1 MLIQRP
7 LLPWPQPWQPSTNS
21 AVVAAYN
28 EGRPAAPGDPPA
40 VERRERCKRVGRGGA
55 MRVHMVSVSAHGSH
69 GRTEAVPVG
78 HGTDPRDDAQ
88 AWGTAQEPA
97 ALFALLHHFR
107 ESHLLECGLCPI
119 LPASLPAGWN
129 VAGPECPPLG
139 ASPDGILQLP
149 VDPGGGL
156 EARLAAALPD
166 VWEACRARGDDAVT
180 AVVEIKSVSP
190 FRELQRTR
198 TPKYRLID
206 AQPREAVRVLDVPQL
221 QLHLLATG
229 APFALYLSH
238 SASNGAAAYVMRS
251 DGAYQRRML
260 ELAASFVADYVKAG
274 RPPPPDFNHGREGF
288 QAFLAKTRELARSAK
303 LLAVTNPVVM
313 RGCDTPPFV

>member
-1 MLIQRP
+1 MQTSRARGCDAGP
-7 LLPWPQPWQPSTNS
+7 HGEYGPQ
-21 AVVAAYN
+21 
-28 EGRPAAPGDPPA
+28 GR
-40 VERRERCKRVGRGGA
+40 E
-55 MRVHMVSVSAHGSH
+55 SF
-69 GRTEAVPVG
+69 G
-78 HGTDPRDDAQ
+78 HGTDPHGTAK

-107 ESHLLECGLCPI
+107 ESHVLECGLCPI

-149 VDPGGGL
+149 IDPGGGL

-166 VWEACRARGDDAVT
+166 VWEACRARGDGAVT

-238 SASNGAAAYVMRS
+238 SASNGAAVYVMRS

-260 ELAASFVADYVKAG
+260 ELAASFVRDYVAPG

-303 LLAVTNPVVM
+303 LLAATNPAVM
-313 RGCDTPPFV
+313 RGCDTPPFL